1 MLKFNTSKTAVA
13 EEVRVGGGFKIYPTS
28 AYVAKII
35 KAFFTTS
42 KEGANAV
49 NLEMELSKEGQA
61 LGTYKETVY
70 FTNRKGDTFYKDKNT
85 GAEMALPGFTIVN
98 ELCLLLGG
106 EELDTLNKQF
116 GMTVEEIKNYATNTM
131 DSVQVPSAKPL
142 LGKTIGV
149 LIQEVKEFSQEKIN
163 GVYVTSPDKYTRS
176 SNAIQR
182 FYNEINN
189 CTVIE
194 TKSGLAEGVIV
205 TKWLENN
212 DQKVY
217 DKTKGAP
224 DNPRPK
230 GTPVIATGESKATG
244 AHSYFKKE

>member
-1 MLKFNTSKTAVA
+1 
-13 EEVRVGGGFKIYPTS
+13 
-28 AYVAKII
+28 
-35 KAFFTTS
+35 
-42 KEGANAV
+42 
-49 NLEMELSKEGQA
+49 
-61 LGTYKETVY
+61 
-70 FTNRKGDTFYKDKNT
+70 
-85 GAEMALPGFTIVN
+85 
-98 ELCLLLGG
+98 
-106 EELDTLNKQF
+106 
-116 GMTVEEIKNYATNTM
+116 M

-163 GVYVTSPDKYTRS
+163 GVYVASPDKYTRS

-182 FYNEINN
+182 FYNELNG

-230 GTPVIATGESKATG
+230 GTPVVAAGESKATG